1 MHVNALQALG
11 IHYEYHYAILPTA
24 LPSNFVLFKK
34 TFLFNKNYTWNQR
47 IENLQWKIM
56 YLFAWRFTYY
66 YLVSKVSS

>member
-1 MHVNALQALG
+1 MNALQALG

-24 LPSNFVLFKK
+24 LPINFVLFKK
-34 TFLFNKNYTWNQR
+34 TFLFNKNDTWNQR

-56 YLFAWRFTYY
+56 YLFTWRFTYY